1 MRLKIIG
8 GLKASGYHMLGAIA
22 AAVVWMVAAPAVAH
36 HSFTA
41 EFDVTKTITLTGKVT
56 SVRWSNPHAWVY
68 IDVQGADGKVVNWA
82 FETATANGLYR
93 RGWRKDDLEP
103 GTVVTIEGYLARNG
117 TPTAN
122 ASRITLPDG
131 RRLFAGAA
139 SPNEGAPR

>member
-1 MRLKIIG
+1 MRLKIV
-8 GLKASGYHMLGAIA
+8 GAIA
-22 AAVVWMVAAPAVAH
+22 AVVVWMGVGPAVAH
-36 HSFTA
+36 HSFSA
-41 EFDVTKTITLTGKVT
+41 EFDITKTIKLTGKVT
-56 SVRWSNPHAWVY
+56 SMRWSNPHAWIYV
-68 IDVQGADGKVVNWA
+68 DVQGDDGKVVNWA

-103 GTVVTIEGYLARNG
+103 GTVVTVEGYLARNG

-139 SPNEGAPR
+139 PTEGAPR

>member
-1 MRLKIIG
+1 MRLRRV
-8 GLKASGYHMLGAIA
+8 STIA
-22 AAVVWMVAAPAVAH
+22 VAVVWLGAVPAVAH

-41 EFDVTKTITLTGKVT
+41 EFDVTQTITLTGKVT

>member
-1 MRLKIIG
+1 MKLNVFG
-8 GLKASGYHMLGAIA
+8 VTVG
-22 AAVVWMVAAPAVAH
+22 AVVWMTAAPALAH

-41 EFDVTKTITLTGKVT
+41 EFDVTKPVTLTGKVS

-68 IDVQGADGKVVNWA
+68 IDVQGADGKVVNWG

-122 ASRITLPDG
+122 ASSITLPDG

-139 SPNEGAPR
+139 LQNEGAPPR